1 MTSSGRGDESG
12 GPASVAQYWDAVY
25 ATREP
30 DQLSWTQSDPG
41 MSARL
46 IDGLELGVDDPVVD
60 VGGGAGVL
68 VDHLLAAGHRRITV
82 LDASVL
88 ALDIA
93 RRRVEGAGYPPD
105 AVEWAAADVLGWQMS
120 HRYRLWHDRA
130 VFHFLTDGADRAR
143 YRERAVAALEPNGYL
158 VIGTFADDGPT
169 RCSGLPVC
177 RYAPAELA
185 DQFAPDVDLLIAAR
199 DQHRTPW
206 GAPQPFTWVVLHR
219 RS

>member
-1 MTSSGRGDESG
+1 MTTPGRGDRSSG
-12 GPASVAQYWDAVY
+12 ASSVAQHWDTLY

-30 DQLSWTQSDPG
+30 DQLSWTQTDAG

-46 IDGLELGVDDPVVD
+46 IDGLELGADDPVVD

-68 VDHLLAAGHRRITV
+68 VDYLLAAGHRRITV
-82 LDASVL
+82 LDLSAR

-93 RRRVEGAGYPPD
+93 GRRIEGAGYPPE
-105 AVEWAAADVLGWQMS
+105 AVEWTVADVLGWQAS

-130 VFHFLTDGADRAR
+130 VFHFLTDAADRAR
-143 YRERAVAALEPNGYL
+143 YRERATAALEPNGYL
-158 VIGTFADDGPT
+158 VIGTFAEDGPT
-169 RCSGLPVC
+169 RCSGLSVC
-177 RYAPAELA
+177 RYTPAELA

-206 GAPQPFTWVVLHR
+206 GGPQPFAWVVLR
-219 RS
+219 RRP